1 MSANNSGAP
10 EFSMG
15 RFAVMAAPKA
25 SAHPMVSVMRVR
37 AHHGMHFGL
46 THRTVSSTVGKT
58 RNPTVQARVGQFV
71 VTGTL

>member
-15 RFAVMAAPKA
+15 RFVVMAAPNA

-37 AHHGMHFGL
+37 AHHGMNFGL
-46 THRTVSSTVGKT
+46 IHRTVCSTVGKT
-58 RNPTVQARVGQFV
+58 RNPIVQARLGQFV
-71 VTGTL
+71 VISTL